1 MLVKNKF
8 SQSELKEIVKKYRPI
23 VSFRV
28 RKSLGTHYPDWEDV
42 VNEIMVN
49 TLEKIKAG
57 KFRGDSS
64 IGTFIYT
71 ITSRRIVDFIRGKN
85 KSLQYAPEPSSFPT
99 PDKNIENKERSKFVT
114 KHLEN
119 LKPKY
124 REIIYL
130 YYYKELTRQEIAE
143 KLGIAPCRVSE
154 RANYARKLLKKMIKK

>member
-1 MLVKNKF
+1 VKKTF

-23 VSFRV
+23 VSLRV
-28 RKSLGTHYPDWEDV
+28 RKSLGTHIPDWEDV

-49 TLEKIKAG
+49 TLEKIKNG

-85 KSLQYAPEPSSFPT
+85 KVLLYAPEPSCFPA
-99 PDKNIENKERSKFVT
+99 PYKHRENKERSKFVA
-114 KHLEN
+114 KYLEN

-130 YYYKELTRQEIAE
+130 YYYKELTRQEVAKII
-143 KLGIAPCRVSE
+143 GIAPRRVSE
-154 RANYARKLLKKMIKK
+154 RANYARKLLKKMMRK

>member
-1 MLVKNKF
+1 MKKTF

-28 RKSLGTHYPDWEDV
+28 RKSLGTHIPDWEDV

-49 TLEKIKAG
+49 TLEKIKSG

-71 ITSRRIVDFIRGKN
+71 ITSRRIVDFIRKKN
-85 KSLQYAPEPSSFPT
+85 KVLQYAPEPSSFPA
-99 PDKNIENKERSKFVT
+99 PNKNIENKERSKFVA
-114 KHLEN
+114 KYLEN
-119 LKPKY
+119 LQPKY

-130 YYYKELTRQEIAE
+130 YYYKELTRQEVAE
-143 KLGIAPCRVSE
+143 KIGIPPRRVSE
-154 RANYARKLLKKMIKK
+154 RANYARKLLKKMMKK

>member
-1 MLVKNKF
+1 MKNKF

-28 RKSLGTHYPDWEDV
+28 RKSLGTHIPDWEDV

-49 TLEKIKAG
+49 TLEKIKSG

-71 ITSRRIVDFIRGKN
+71 ITSRRIVDFIRKKN
-85 KSLQYAPEPSSFPT
+85 KVLQYAPEPSSFPA
-99 PDKNIENKERSKFVT
+99 PNKNIENKERSKFVA
-114 KHLEN
+114 KYLEN
-119 LKPKY
+119 LQPKY

-130 YYYKELTRQEIAE
+130 YYYKELTRQEVAKKI
-143 KLGIAPCRVSE
+143 GIPPRRVSE
-154 RANYARKLLKKMIKK
+154 RANYARKLLKKMMKK

>member
-1 MLVKNKF
+1 VKNKF

-23 VSFRV
+23 VSLRV
-28 RKSLGTHYPDWEDV
+28 RKSLGTHIPDWEDV

-49 TLEKIKAG
+49 TLEKIKSG

-71 ITSRRIVDFIRGKN
+71 ITSRRIVDFIRKKN
-85 KSLQYAPEPSSFPT
+85 KVLQYAPEPSSFPA
-99 PDKNIENKERSKFVT
+99 PNKNIENKERSKFVA

-119 LKPKY
+119 LQPKY

-130 YYYKELTRQEIAE
+130 YYYKELTRQEVAKKI
-143 KLGIAPCRVSE
+143 GIPPRRVSE
-154 RANYARKLLKKMIKK
+154 RANYARKLLKKMMKK

>member
-1 MLVKNKF
+1 MKNKF
-8 SQSELKEIVKKYRPI
+8 SQSELNEIVKKYRPV

-28 RKSLGTHYPDWEDV
+28 RKSLGTHVPDWEDV
-42 VNEIMVN
+42 VNEILVN
-49 TLEKIKAG
+49 TLEKIKDG

-85 KSLQYAPEPSSFPT
+85 KVLQYAPEPSSFPD
-99 PDKNIENKERSKFVT
+99 PYEHMENKERNKFVA
-114 KHLEN
+114 KYLEN

-130 YYYKELTRQEIAE
+130 YYYKGLTRQEVAE
-143 KLGIAPCRVSE
+143 IIGIAPRRVSE

>member
-1 MLVKNKF
+1 VKKTF

-28 RKSLGTHYPDWEDV
+28 RKALGTYSPDWEDV

-49 TLEKIKAG
+49 TLEKIQAG

-71 ITSRRIVDFIRGKN
+71 ITSRRIVDFIRGK
-85 KSLQYAPEPSSFPT
+85 KKVLQYAPEPSPFPA
-99 PDKNIENKERSKFVT
+99 PYKNIESKERSKFVA
-114 KHLEN
+114 KYLEN

-154 RANYARKLLKKMIKK
+154 RANYARRILKKIIKK